1 MYLKKVNQ
9 IFRSAILSTYFQ
21 PELAKLGYQE
31 TNVKH
36 SLIGTGGVS
45 KDGVLHIFFDLET
58 GSEYPD
64 GDEWVIAE
72 YLLPFDV
79 KLPDSLKSP
88 DLFTTLSIGEG
99 KKYWRHREL
108 IRYRSGRAKRLEE
121 ARDFIERK
129 RSELYSALDENSI
142 ITKLKEGEDNLP
154 FRRSENKQL

>member
-9 IFRSAILSTYFQ
+9 IFRSAILSTYFH

-45 KDGVLHIFFDLET
+45 KDGILHIFFDLET

-79 KLPDSLKSP
+79 NLPDSLKSP
-88 DLFTTLSIGEG
+88 DLFTTFSIGEG

-129 RSELYSALDENSI
+129 RSELYSALNENSI
-142 ITKLKEGEDNLP
+142 ITKLKEGEGSLP
-154 FRRSENKQL
+154 FRRNENKGL

>member
-1 MYLKKVNQ
+1 MYLKNVNQ
-9 IFRSAILSTYFQ
+9 IFRSAILSTYFH
-21 PELAKLGYQE
+21 PELAKVGYQE

>member
-1 MYLKKVNQ
+1 MYLKNVNQ
-9 IFRSAILSTYFQ
+9 IFRSAILSTYFH

-88 DLFTTLSIGEG
+88 DLFTTFSIGEG

-154 FRRSENKQL
+154 FRISENKQL